1 MATNK
6 QEYEKIYFFLVISSY
21 VILTINLFYY
31 AQPVFSASGLT
42 HPALL
47 KIMLGLREG
56 GIFRTPLRT
65 KAWAFLLMVISH
77 AVRSGKGKQVN
88 WWLVGTFFVVG
99 LVLYAVRPE
108 AGYWNLHPWG
118 RIAVDDR
125 GVTGFRR
132 EENGKHSYLI
142 PRLDVDELVGIMDG
156 IVESSPYYDRPS
168 ALAEAAGQKK
178 A

>member
-77 AVRSGKGKQVN
+77 VVRSGKGKQVN
-88 WWLVGTFFVVG
+88 WWLVGAFFVVG
-99 LVLYAVRPE
+99 LVLGRRHGQPE
-108 AGYWNLHPWG
+108 P
-118 RIAVDDR
+118 
-125 GVTGFRR
+125 
-132 EENGKHSYLI
+132 
-142 PRLDVDELVGIMDG
+142 PLVPA
-156 IVESSPYYDRPS
+156 S
-168 ALAEAAGQKK
+168 
-178 A
+178 